1 MDILDS
7 NNKLPMV
14 GHTGTWL
21 GTCIEIGGL
30 TASALLADRLR
41 NSTGNVAWS
50 WTALISGAILTGIAA
65 TSWKEYNLKIA
76 AKHPKGTSYPTR

>member
-7 NNKLPMV
+7 KNKRPMV

-30 TASALLADRLR
+30 TASALVADQVR
-41 NSTGNVAWS
+41 NFTDSKAWS
-50 WTALISGAILTGIAA
+50 WTVLISGAALTGTAA
-65 TSWKEYNLKIA
+65 MLWRDRARYSKRDD
-76 AKHPKGTSYPTR
+76 GGPTL